1 MRFIIA
7 TRNNHK
13 VTEFRRILEPLGIDV
28 LSQIEAGIDADVV
41 EDGTTFAENAEKK
54 ASAVCKAG
62 NCIAIADDSGICID
76 AFGGAP
82 GIYSSRF
89 LGEDTPYT
97 EKNAIILDRL
107 KDVEKEDRGAR
118 YVCSIC
124 CIFPNGDTIK
134 TEGIFEGWIGYDARG
149 DHGFGYD
156 PIFYVGDKS
165 ISEISDEEKDKISH
179 RGQALNKFV
188 IELKKY
194 LDKQ

>member
-13 VTEFRRILEPLGIDV
+13 VTEFRRILEPIGIEII
-28 LSQIEAGIDADVV
+28 SQTEAGIDADVV
-41 EDGTTFAENAEKK
+41 EDGKTFAENAEIK
-54 ASAVCKAG
+54 ARTVSKEG

-89 LGEDTPYT
+89 LGENTPYT
-97 EKNAIILDRL
+97 EKNAIVLDRL
-107 KDVEKEDRGAR
+107 KDVEKKDRGAH

-124 CIFPNGDTIK
+124 CIFPNGDIIR
-134 TEGIFEGWIGYDARG
+134 TEEIFEGWMGYEAKG
-149 DHGFGYD
+149 ENGFGYD
-156 PIFYVGDKS
+156 PIFYVGDRS
-165 ISEISDEEKDKISH
+165 TAEMSEEEKDEISH
-179 RGQALNKFV
+179 RGKALRKFS

-194 LDKQ
+194 LDKK

>member
-13 VTEFRRILEPLGIDV
+13 VTEFRRILEPLGIEV
-28 LSQIEAGIDADVV
+28 LSQTEAGIDADVV

-54 ASAVCKAG
+54 ARAVCAAG

-76 AFGGAP
+76 AFDGAP

-97 EKNAIILDRL
+97 EKNAIILERL
-107 KDVEKEDRGAR
+107 KDVKKKDRGAH

-134 TEGIFEGWIGYDARG
+134 TEGIFKGWMGYEAKG

-156 PIFYVGDKS
+156 PIFYVGDRS

-194 LDKQ
+194 LDKK

>member
-7 TRNNHK
+7 THNSHK
-13 VTEFRRILEPLGIDV
+13 VTEFRRILEPLGIEV
-28 LSQIEAGIDADVV
+28 LSQSEAGIDADVI

-54 ASAVCKAG
+54 ARAVSEAG

-89 LGEDTPYT
+89 LGEDTSYT

-107 KDVEKEDRGAR
+107 KDVEKKDRGAH

-134 TEGIFEGWIGYDARG
+134 TEGIFEGWMGYEAKG

-165 ISEISDEEKDKISH
+165 ISEIPDDEKDKMSH
-179 RGQALNKFV
+179 RGKALRKFV
-188 IELKKY
+188 VELKKY